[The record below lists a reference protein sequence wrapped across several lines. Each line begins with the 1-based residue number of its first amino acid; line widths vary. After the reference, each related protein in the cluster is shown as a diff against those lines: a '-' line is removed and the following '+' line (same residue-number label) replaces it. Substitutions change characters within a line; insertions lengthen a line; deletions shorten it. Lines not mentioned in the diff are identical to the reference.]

1 MSQISVEGID
11 TSVVNRWKR
20 YPAYKDSGV
29 EWLGEIPAHWEVKQL
44 KFIAYI
50 QSGVA
55 KGRDLGG
62 RNIVELPYLRVANVQ
77 DGYLDLSDIAKI
89 TVGKDEVE
97 RYLLRAGDV
106 LMNEGGDYDKLGRG
120 AVWQGQIER
129 CIHQNHVYAV
139 RPHKGI
145 DPYWINTVTLT
156 SYAKHYFILKSKQST
171 NLASISST
179 NLKELPVVIPPVLE
193 CKAIASFLDR
203 ETAKIDAL
211 IAKKERLIELL
222 QEKRTAII
230 SHAVTKGLDPTVPLE
245 DSGVDWLGE
254 VPTHWEVKRIKYLA
268 IGQDC
273 GIQMGPFG
281 GMLKD
286 LSVEETGFKVYGQE
300 NTINDDFTAGH
311 RWITYKQLLEM
322 ARYTVRKGDL
332 LLTRKGSIGKCR
344 VVPDDVIPGIIDS
357 DTIRV
362 RVNEDWI
369 LKSFLVRL
377 MHEAWYLQEQIVW
390 NSRGAILTG
399 LNTTTIAELRVA
411 VPPLS
416 EQKEIVAYLDRET
429 AKIDALIAKIR
440 EGIEKL
446 KEYRTALISAAVTG
460 KIDVR
465 NEVAS

>member
-1 MSQISVEGID
+1 MKYSA
-11 TSVVNRWKR
+11 
-20 YPAYKDSGV
+20 YPAYKNSGV
-29 EWLGEIPAHWEVKQL
+29 EWLGEIPAHWEVKRL

-120 AVWQGQIER
+120 AVWQGQIEP

-171 NLASISST
+171 NLASISSS
-179 NLKELPVVIPPVLE
+179 NLKELPVVIPPVSE

-211 IAKKERLIELL
+211 IAKKKRLIELL

-230 SHAVTKGLDPTVPLE
+230 SHAVTKGLYPTMPLE
-245 DSGVDWLGE
+245 DSRIEWLGKI
-254 VPTHWEVKRIKYLA
+254 PAHWQVKRIRA
-268 IGQDC
+268 ITEL
-273 GIQMGPFG
+273 IQTGPFG
-281 GMLKD
+281 SQLHSEEYVSGGIPVINPSHLKD
-286 LSVEETGFKVYGQE
+286 GRIEPDWNCAVDKPTWQRLSRHELREGDIIFARRGEMGRCALVTAAEAGWLCGTGSLRMRLKRDVAYPQFL
-300 NTINDDFTAGH
+300 N
-311 RWITYKQLLEM
+311 WILSTSGVRDWLLLES
-322 ARYTVRKGDL
+322 V
-332 LLTRKGSIGKCR
+332 
-344 VVPDDVIPGIIDS
+344 
-357 DTIRV
+357 
-362 RVNEDWI
+362 
-369 LKSFLVRL
+369 
-377 MHEAWYLQEQIVW
+377 
-390 NSRGAILTG
+390 GATMDN
-399 LNTTTIAELRVA
+399 LNTTILARVPLS
-411 VPPLS
+411 VPPFD
-416 EQKEIVAYLDRET
+416 EQVAIASYLDRET
-429 AKIDALIAKIR
+429 AKI
-440 EGIEKL
+440 
-446 KEYRTALISAAVTG
+446 
-460 KIDVR
+460 
-465 NEVAS
+465 

>member
-1 MSQISVEGID
+1 MKYSA
-11 TSVVNRWKR
+11 
-20 YPAYKDSGV
+20 YPAYKNSGV
-29 EWLGEIPAHWEVKQL
+29 EWLGEIPAHWEVKRL

-120 AVWQGQIER
+120 AVWQGQIEP

-171 NLASISST
+171 NLASISSS
-179 NLKELPVVIPPVLE
+179 NLKKLPVVIPPVSE
-193 CKAIASFLDR
+193 CKAIAFFLDS

-211 IAKKERLIELL
+211 ITKKERLIELL

-230 SHAVTKGLDPTVPLE
+230 SHAVTKGLDPSVALK
-245 DSGVDWLGE
+245 DSGVNLYPSVPMHWTILRLRYLCKKVADGPHFSPAYVEEGE
-254 VPTHWEVKRIKYLA
+254 GIMFLSARNVKVDGWSLDDAKYVSEEDYREFCKRIVPEVGDILYTKGGTTGIARVVDLTVPFQVWVHIAVLKLKQEKVNPYFLAYVLNSAACYGQSQLYTRGATNNDLGLTRLINIVLA
-268 IGQDC
+268 IPPKAEQ
-273 GIQMGPFG
+273 Q
-281 GMLKD
+281 
-286 LSVEETGFKVYGQE
+286 
-300 NTINDDFTAGH
+300 
-311 RWITYKQLLEM
+311 
-322 ARYTVRKGDL
+322 
-332 LLTRKGSIGKCR
+332 
-344 VVPDDVIPGIIDS
+344 
-357 DTIRV
+357 
-362 RVNEDWI
+362 
-369 LKSFLVRL
+369 
-377 MHEAWYLQEQIVW
+377 QIV
-390 NSRGAILTG
+390 T
-399 LNTTTIAELRVA
+399 
-411 VPPLS
+411 
-416 EQKEIVAYLDRET
+416 YLDRET

>member
-1 MSQISVEGID
+1 MKYSA
-11 TSVVNRWKR
+11 

-29 EWLGEIPAHWEVKQL
+29 EWLGEIPEHWEVKRL

-120 AVWQGQIER
+120 AVWQGQIEP

-179 NLKELPVVIPPVLE
+179 NLKELPVVIPPVSE

-245 DSGVDWLGE
+245 DSGVEWLGAI
-254 VPTHWEVKRIKYLA
+254 PAHWEVMPLKRSLKSSDYGLSDNIK
-268 IGQDC
+268 GE
-273 GIQMGPFG
+273 GI
-281 GMLKD
+281 
-286 LSVEETGFKVYGQE
+286 FKVL
-300 NTINDDFTAGH
+300 TMGH
-311 RWITYKQLLEM
+311 IQDGKVLIPEEGSLDNVPKELVLE
-322 ARYTVRKGDL
+322 YDDL
-332 LLTRKGSIGKCR
+332 LFNRTNSRELVGKVGIFKGNS
-344 VVPDDVIPGIIDS
+344 
-357 DTIRV
+357 
-362 RVNEDWI
+362 ED
-369 LKSFLVRL
+369 KVTFASYLVRL
-377 MHEAWYLQEQIVW
+377 RSNDYAEPNYLNFLLNSQLILSKVRQDALLSINQANLNPTKYCQIRIPLPPTEEQH
-390 NSRGAILTG
+390 AI
-399 LNTTTIAELRVA
+399 A
-411 VPPLS
+411 S
-416 EQKEIVAYLDRET
+416 YLDRET
-429 AKIDALIAKIR
+429 AKIDALISKIR
-440 EGIEKL
+440 QGIEKL
-446 KEYRTALISAAVTG
+446 QEYRTALISAAVTG
-460 KIDVR
+460 TIDVR
-465 NEVAS
+465 EPTD